1 MAINPIAKDLLK
13 YLSENEDRINS
24 IIEDITGFNENEMY
38 SFLILPG
45 SYPDIIGHDNNQ
57 GGKALIYAIDDDFKS
72 TGDQYAYLS
81 MLRLANCEVL
91 DKDSNSLFVLETFQ
105 AWAVNFGYATINVPK
120 IEEALSWFFY
130 AYLPNN
136 FPKKITMQ
144 TAKSIII
151 DRLNIWKSYIG
162 ENGITDEDLAAIE
175 TNEVINTTEKD
186 KELEDNNTQDE
197 NSKDYLTEF
206 RIFLNNVYGS
216 DPINELNDINGA
228 IDKYFLSTRGV
239 NYTANDI
246 SKGVTSRV
254 FGLGALGSIQLDIT
268 TSKSVYAKLEASGL
282 LQLASFAYEISEFAK
297 KRLQSVATVK
307 NSMNDYIVPEVDTP
321 WLTILSEVVYNLQK
335 DPIAFSI
342 INFYFPSLV
351 IFLFDALA
359 AVGDYSND
367 GQGGGMEDTL
377 NNEADAIDSL
387 EKAFGVT
394 KGGQAIFT
402 LAFKVQNTAQRIKQ
416 AIIDFPF
423 RENIPP
429 RKPDIFH
436 LRLGAANFYVPPVS
450 ISVNSN
456 FKTGSLTGGA
466 IRQKNTPKFNTGYKE
481 TTISMRLFFPNYEEI
496 WGLSIED
503 AASINLNNSFTIDF
517 KNGGD
522 DEQKIDKFLSS
533 LRGLVAAF
541 KYSPILPIKNSYL
554 NSAHGI
560 SAVGLSNMSISTV
573 PNYPFALV
581 IDLEMVH
588 FNHKPFLPMLKDFNQ
603 AIHWGKYRQY
613 MGKAAGEMHKYVN
626 ESFLLKTSDNKTVDT
641 VVNMQEQT
649 AAGIEALSENFNL
662 DVLPEDTQL
671 TYFNSFNNDV
681 MSTNIISQWRD
692 GSNITLFTPAE
703 TQTKIFLPDN
713 TSFRSDQEK
722 ILNDT
727 ATGLWDRLLTSFGIE
742 RSVNTPLIKDI
753 DKVKSMATEN
763 TFSNSTKSF
772 IRQAIDILTAGIS
785 TSDEREK
792 VYLYLATSF
801 VNANKIRL
809 DNEQV
814 NWFLNYASDE
824 ESRKTAG
831 YFSQYSSTNESYFLD
846 DVLVSDL
853 SLNEIKMRLYERS
866 KQSGTILEKL
876 IDEEFIR
883 QTKSAGIE
891 PDREKIKQQVTD
903 AFQVNMYERFFSDGF
918 VKDMMDAVRLRD
930 GDYHFNEWEVP
941 MNRID
946 LDPKNAIVNGVS
958 VSMGNNL
965 AKLQIQMQDEP
976 SYQYIGGKDS
986 YINVSMTVF
995 GEKELLK
1002 IKSVFDHVNALARLE
1017 HSTGVIGFL
1026 GIKNII
1032 TALSGIKYV
1041 LPLNYKVDTIPNYP
1055 HVYSVQLSL
1064 VDFDIF
1070 QQQREKISSKQQKEL
1085 IEHFGTKRNPFLR
1098 IKQLWGSFN
1107 AYPDLPLGIK
1117 DVNGDIVGNMDPDF
1131 YFRSFEMFDRDI
1143 INNTTIQ
1150 MDLTKGFTFDS
1161 ADEWAQGSVDSL
1173 ESRLQSVKNSTI
1185 NFIRRY
1191 SFTDAANP
1199 VAIESRR
1206 QKNEDLINELID
1218 YVNSTGISIH
1228 NFVYIFQQIIKE
1240 NDNDTINNN
1249 SKRALLTDYI
1259 FLASQSSEDK
1269 QFFEEINGSPYV
1281 IGNIGITSAQTEDI
1295 IKQVLATSH
1304 LAEEEFVSFNPDEVE
1319 FHKIIN
1325 LMPLTNPEKDQ
1336 PNEIPAIMYSALG
1349 THFGYIN
1356 KDTGRFYLT
1365 IEGSNVKV
1373 ESDGAKKLASNHTV
1387 DTQTPD
1393 TGCKNS
1399 LTGISGAQPLSSYQK
1414 AYDGSFNNHIE
1425 KMLNDVQYR
1434 DISGRMLRA
1443 FPTYMLWL
1451 IDEGG
1456 MFAGVKLFDNFYG
1469 LQSVIDFSVVSSED
1483 LLGDTLILRVSNMY
1497 SKLTTRPSTD
1507 IFNARN
1513 DDFNSDPLNSTDGI
1527 SAILDRTLNIAKNIV
1542 SGMRNDYVVD
1552 INNIRLKPGVRVH
1565 LRGGYGS
1572 NPNSL
1577 QTLFN
1582 GVITNVEEGEI
1593 VTVTAQ
1599 SDAIELGAIVN
1610 STNKK
1615 GDSGKIDG
1623 GVDTGMYL
1631 SEPRDLMVRLL
1642 SMGAS
1647 RVREAIARSTLGTV
1661 FSENRFGIRH
1671 FGTILYEPLNEVE
1684 KQRADGLRNV
1694 VTNAYANAGQG
1705 DIGGTANAATFKLS
1719 TNIFQRN
1726 PVNAFFGNGNIMT
1739 SMGQLM
1745 SNFCSEVD
1753 LELYKRNIYPG
1764 NGTGFAQFL
1773 GGDLDDGWLTA
1784 SSMVKDDGKVL
1795 AGQQYLENGTDRSW
1809 NRLIVEA
1816 QNGSVSSSNT
1826 IDSYVEDNK
1835 LVSAEGRA
1843 GAVKNVLMGGVTAG
1857 IAAIP
1862 GVNVIAGLAGGAALT
1877 GLLSGRGGNNVFRTM
1892 GIIAPNADDDLSGFD
1907 EVSFRAQTY
1916 MRTVWDLFQICA
1928 RLLPNYIV
1936 AVRPFEDRSTIFYG
1950 KPHWLYTSGV
1960 IPITTGFPSVKKA
1973 NELQLQGYP
1982 KYRSPNEDIQTIMNN
1997 VNKQSNSLADYE
2009 AFKRSEELSDV
2020 MAGLAQDQASS
2031 KGVYAPTQKLAGKLL
2046 NFDSNLA
2053 TTRTSKDKDGNEI
2066 IVSKLPVSIGKVKM
2080 GFHLPVSPEPTTYA
2094 TLTPSYDHRQLDN
2107 LPPRFKYPYYTI
2119 SETTVLDKKSY
2130 EVRDGGLFGKYLNDI
2145 AGDQRSTA
2153 SGIIDFFQGS
2163 INPFAPAARIV
2174 DHFDDGDSNE
2184 SQLSNL
2190 SKKQNLDKRI
2200 KEAQLNSFS
2209 QGGALLSANLIYFL
2223 QLEAEFLNETKI
2235 TLKPSSGILELDRPL
2250 GFTSF
2255 MDTIQSSG
2263 TGLLGLAQTTIA
2275 RMPLPSVSNPQK
2287 DQFST
2292 IGFAAVNSVTAQLPE
2307 NVDDFSFEYE
2317 LTDQISYDEW
2327 GCPTTAVEE
2336 QFYIAM
2342 RWPYLPSISETSL
2355 AKFKNIYFPDPDTSL
2370 SGTVSDYKKRKVLV
2384 FSPLTGRAVV
2394 CAPAYFMWGENN
2406 EDDVAAVVSPD
2417 AAWYLG
2423 TFVST
2428 IDDKIAIDGSQL
2440 ADSLPAWA
2448 NLSLYDG
2455 IGLDNSILKKIE
2467 KETALSSFPRDVDC
2481 FFGFVP
2487 DDTPLG
2493 VVSSE
2498 AAPAKRFYDSN
2509 DSRAYIIGF
2518 GNYAINDNGDSNK
2531 FIASKAIIEAPGG
2544 MSADS
2549 AERYL
2554 DKNISSIEEYVASNS
2569 MVSIPNYEY
2578 AGNVIKSGDDP
2589 GYFKAVID
2597 ANYDA
2602 LDRGKLYERLDA
2614 ELYTTGDEKTGSGR
2628 IGFGAVYSSLDSISV
2643 EARSFYDENFDPNV
2657 SVIAGNGRTLDQAS
2671 DIWDQF
2677 RFGYHT
2683 YDSVKAIFTKTYGM
2697 DADSIDPFPAEF
2709 SRILGGSNASP
2720 FSNFSDREVDVPGL
2734 STIGRADATGVD
2746 ELAILLGSDF
2756 FNGPSNP
2763 QLGGQGVATTNAET
2777 RIKAVEFIRAN
2788 YIDFQSKGIQGDAG
2802 IIQYFNSVISRSLDG
2817 IKSNFFE
2824 TGVIDNALSIE
2835 IENKN
2840 NPATAIKLSEVI
2852 KTPHQLFLLM
2862 VGLFRQK
2869 LWSSAYGRAWLVLK
2883 PDRKRGAITPGGGGE
2898 DGQWSF
2904 KPVDKVFEAFIN
2916 PYSQYAKEDSRFL
2929 KLLVS
2934 TKGEGNNSSTF
2945 IGGIDEDVSDFYNSN
2960 IGPILGAIG
2969 DGLSALLGMFKLS
2982 MMQMGYALSEV
2993 GNFSKQAHILNKV
3006 LNDSIYY
3013 SLGRPGS
3020 LLRAVDNPFT
3030 REYGEPVME
3039 IRQPFQRI
3047 HYLSSFSHIISNQIQ
3062 ENLNNVSTVITAVS
3076 DGKNPV
3082 TVALDKGAPS
3092 ERQTETTVETGLYYD
3107 NMIGSGFLGVLH
3119 PFMHPLE
3126 TFRGYAKTLQG
3137 TPDELSAR
3145 RVALSHLK
3153 ESIKDIYGGELTI
3166 IGNPDIRPH
3175 DLVYLSDVYNRM
3187 YGIFEVEQVVHHFT
3201 SEMGYVTTV
3210 TPNALVTV
3218 NDPSKWFLSS
3228 WIHSWL
3234 SMQNMRND
3242 TRFYMDNIMASNSG
3256 INAGGNISVDALA
3269 DALSTQ
3275 MIGGIQ
3281 YTHGSSA
3288 LMKDIMS
3295 NQTATSLPE
3304 KAADL
3309 IRSKGQGKASGAD
3322 TIFAVIG
3329 AGVAQSMPIVG
3340 QLAWKGWK
3348 WLRDNVLDQH
3358 GCYVQYLNKN
3368 GQPMDAGLSY
3378 NQGMVVGRYHT
3389 KALLPGILGART
3401 KVKTA
3406 EGNTFIRSD
3415 DLLKSLGWQETEI
3428 KDLVRYTDYENAL
3441 TQARALSL
3449 SGLGPE
3455 KTALQTSLFKVIAVV
3470 TNFVDGDT
3478 FDIQDVISGA
3488 EFRVRFDGMN
3498 TGETNTMRVGTIP
3511 SQPGGDVNYPYGD
3524 TTTLTAISTP
3534 GGRAKLYTQSKL
3546 SNKVFVL
3553 RFKISNSSDR
3563 GIIFEAQFEPGATEN
3578 TVENY
3583 TKDSFDGVEGKRA
3596 LGTVWYYQPESVINQ
3611 AKDFV
3616 RECFASNRGKTI
3628 KDVKSIDNPIMVKFF
3643 NSIYEESPLFIKK
3656 KNILDKITS
3665 LDIQYTPPLDLSVTT
3680 VEDYGIVEED
3690 FIRLYNDLVCFKV
3703 LEATYEKVNDWPTIF
3718 WDEYY
3723 EDGYPVTL
3731 NWELVVNNLA
3741 TVFGKILQTESQ
3753 SVISA
3758 EESALM
3764 PRQVPF
3770 NPGT

>member
-13 YLSENEDRINS
+13 YLSEDENRINS
-24 IIEDITGFNENEMY
+24 TIEDIRGFNERQMHA
-38 SFLILPG
+38 FLTLPG
-45 SYPDIIGHDNNQ
+45 AYPEIIGYDSNQ
-57 GGKALIYAIDDDFKS
+57 GGRALIFASDNDFKN
-72 TGDQYAYLS
+72 TGDEYAYLS
-81 MLRLANCEVL
+81 ILRLANCEIL
-91 DKDSNSLFVLETFQ
+91 DKDSNSLFVTETFQ
-105 AWAVNFGYATINVPK
+105 TWAVNFGFATLDNPSADQ
-120 IEEALSWFFY
+120 ALNWFFNY
-130 AYLPNN
+130 YLISYSA
-136 FPKKITMQ
+136 KKITME

-162 ENGITDEDLAAIE
+162 EDGITDEDLVALE
-175 TNEVINTTEKD
+175 LKEKINTTEKD
-186 KELEDNNTQDE
+186 KELEDNKTEDE
-197 NSKDYLTEF
+197 VTKDYLTDF
-206 RIFLNNVYGS
+206 RIFLHNVYGS
-216 DPINELNDINGA
+216 DPINETNDVDGVIK
-228 IDKYFLSTRGV
+228 KYFSTNRGSEFEADEK
-239 NYTANDI
+239 TI
-246 SKGVTSRV
+246 STTSRI
-254 FGLGALGSIQLDIT
+254 FGLGASGPIELDSG
-268 TSKSVYAKLEASGL
+268 TSKSIYARLESSGI
-282 LQLASFAYEISEFAK
+282 LQLASFAYEISNFAK
-297 KRLQSVATVK
+297 KRLQSVATAK
-307 NSMNDYIVPEVDTP
+307 RSMDEYTSPEIDTP

-335 DPIAFSI
+335 DPISFSI

-351 IFLFDALA
+351 TFVFDALA
-359 AVGDYSND
+359 AVGDYSNN
-367 GQGGGMEDTL
+367 GKGGGAEDTL
-377 NNEADAIDSL
+377 NNEADAMDSL

-394 KGGQAIFT
+394 KGGEAIFT
-402 LAFKVQNTAQRIKQ
+402 LAFKVDSTAKRIKQ
-416 AIIDFPF
+416 ALVDFPF

-436 LRLGAANFYVPPVS
+436 LRLGAANFYVPPIS

-466 IRQKNTPKFNTGYKE
+466 IRQKNTPKFNAGYKE

-496 WGLSIED
+496 WGLSISD
-503 AASINLNNSFTIDF
+503 AATLNLDESFKIDF

-522 DEQKIDKFLSS
+522 DEEKIDKFLSS

-541 KYSPILPIKNSYL
+541 KYSPILPIKNDYL
-554 NSAHGI
+554 NSVHGI
-560 SAVGLSNMSISTV
+560 TAVGLSNMSIATA

-613 MGKAAGEMHKYVN
+613 MGKAAGEMHRYVN
-626 ESFLLKTSDNKTVDT
+626 ESFLIKTSDNKTVDT
-641 VVNMQEQT
+641 VVDQGALT
-649 AAGIEALSENFNL
+649 AAGLEAQSEVFDIN
-662 DVLPEDTQL
+662 VLPEDVKL
-671 TYFNSFNNDV
+671 TYLNSFENDV
-681 MSTNIISQWRD
+681 LSTNIISQWRD

-703 TQTKIFLPDN
+703 VQTKIFLPDN
-713 TSFRSDQEK
+713 TSFRSEQEK

-727 ATGLWDRLLTSFGIE
+727 ASGLWDKLLNSFGIE
-742 RSVNTPLIKDI
+742 RSVNSPLIKDL
-753 DKVKSMATEN
+753 DGVRSMSLESTPKSMRN
-763 TFSNSTKSF
+763 FLK
-772 IRQAIDILTAGIS
+772 QAIDVLTAGIS
-785 TSDEREK
+785 TTDTKKK
-792 VYLYLATSF
+792 VYLYLAKSF
-801 VNANKIRL
+801 VAENATRL
-809 DNEQV
+809 DEEQKK
-814 NWFLNYASDE
+814 WLTDYLGPE
-824 ESRKTAG
+824 ERVLVAG
-831 YFSQYSSTNESYFLD
+831 YFYQYDSTEESYYLD
-846 DVLVSDL
+846 GVLKSDI
-853 SLNEIKMRLYERS
+853 SLNEIKYRFDQRADN
-866 KQSGTILEKL
+866 SGEILDIL
-876 IDEEFIR
+876 IDEEIAR
-883 QTKSAGIE
+883 QTKSTGIE
-891 PDREKIKQQVTD
+891 PDREKVKQQVTE
-903 AFQVNMYERFFSDGF
+903 AFQVNMYERFFTDGF
-918 VKDMMDAVRLRD
+918 VKNMMEATRLKD

-941 MNRID
+941 MNRVD

-1002 IKSVFDHVNALARLE
+1002 IRSVFDHVNGLARLE

-1070 QQQREKISSKQQKEL
+1070 QQQREKISSKQQQDL

-1098 IKQLWGSFN
+1098 MKQLWGSFN
-1107 AYPDLPLGIK
+1107 AYPDLPLGVK
-1117 DVNGDIVGNMDPDF
+1117 DKNGDIVGNLDPDF

-1143 INNTTIQ
+1143 INNNTTQ
-1150 MDLTKGFTFDS
+1150 VDLTKAFTFDS
-1161 ADEWAQGSVDSL
+1161 TDKWASNTDGPGGADAIERKI
-1173 ESRLQSVKNSTI
+1173 ESVKNRI
-1185 NFIRRY
+1185 KDFMRRY
-1191 SFTDAANP
+1191 SFTDAANAA
-1199 VAIESRR
+1199 AIESRR
-1206 QKNEDLINELID
+1206 QTNQDLINEIID
-1218 YVNSTGISIH
+1218 YVNESGISIH
-1228 NFVYIFQQIIKE
+1228 NFIALFQESILGA
-1240 NDNDTINNN
+1240 NNETA
-1249 SKRALLTDYI
+1249 KDYALLTDYI
-1259 FLASQSSEDK
+1259 FLASQSSESS
-1269 QFFEEINGSPYV
+1269 QLFEEFNGAPFV
-1281 IGNIGITSAQTEDI
+1281 IGNVGITSSQTEDI
-1295 IKQVLATSH
+1295 IAQVLSGSH
-1304 LAEEEFVSFNPDEVE
+1304 LAEEEFISFDPDEVE

-1325 LMPLTNPEKDQ
+1325 LIPLTNPEEQ
-1336 PNEIPAIMYSALG
+1336 SASEIPAIMYSALG

-1356 KDTGRFYLT
+1356 KDNGRFYLT
-1365 IEGSNVKV
+1365 SEGINVKI
-1373 ESDGAKKLASNHTV
+1373 EDGAKKLESNYV
-1387 DTQTPD
+1387 KDMQTPD
-1393 TGCKNS
+1393 TGCTNS
-1399 LTGISGAQPLSSYQK
+1399 LTGISGAQPLSAYQK
-1414 AYDGSFNNHIE
+1414 AYDGSFNNHME

-1434 DISGRMLRA
+1434 DISGRMIRA

-1507 IFNARN
+1507 IFNAGN
-1513 DDFNSDPLNSTDGI
+1513 DDFNNDPLTPVDGI
-1527 SAILDRTLNIAKNIV
+1527 SAILDRTLNIAKNII

-1552 INNIRLKPGVRVH
+1552 INNIRLKPGVRLH

-1593 VTVTAQ
+1593 VTITAQ
-1599 SDAIELGAIVN
+1599 SDAIELGAVVN

-1647 RVREAIARSTLGTV
+1647 RVREAIARATLGTV

-1671 FGTILYEPLNEVE
+1671 FGTILYEPINEVE
-1684 KQRADGLRNV
+1684 RQRADGLRNV

-1705 DIGGTANAATFKLS
+1705 DIGGAANAATFKLS
-1719 TNIFQRN
+1719 TNVFQRN
-1726 PVNAFFGNGNIMT
+1726 PVNAFFGDGKIMT

-1745 SNFCSEVD
+1745 SNFSSEVD

-1784 SSMVKDDGKVL
+1784 ASLVEGDGKTL
-1795 AGQQYLENGTDRSW
+1795 AGQAYLENGTDRSW
-1809 NRLIVEA
+1809 NRVIVEA
-1816 QNGSVSSSNT
+1816 QNGSVSASAT
-1826 IDSYVEDNK
+1826 IDSYVESNE

-1843 GAVKNVLMGGVTAG
+1843 GVVKNVLLGGLTAG

-1862 GVNVIAGLAGGAALT
+1862 GVNVIAGIAGGGALM
-1877 GLLSGRGGNNVFRTM
+1877 GLLRGRGGTNVFRTM

-1916 MRTVWDLFQICA
+1916 MRTVWDLFQMCA

-1960 IPITTGFPSVKKA
+1960 VPVTTGFPSVRKA
-1973 NELQLQGYP
+1973 NELNLPGYP
-1982 KYRSPNEDIQTIMNN
+1982 KDRSPDDDIQTIMNN

-2020 MAGLAQDQASS
+2020 MAGLAIDQASS
-2031 KGVYAPTQKLAGKLL
+2031 TGEYAPTKSLSKKLL
-2046 NFDSNLA
+2046 NFNSNLA
-2053 TTRTSKDKDGNEI
+2053 KIRTTKDADGNEI
-2066 IVSKLPVSIGKVKM
+2066 IISKLPISSGKVKM
-2080 GFHLPVSPEPTTYA
+2080 GFHLPVSTNPTTYA
-2094 TLTPSYDHRQLDN
+2094 PLTPSYDHRQLDN
-2107 LPPRFKYPYYTI
+2107 LPVRFKYPFYTI

-2130 EVRDGGLFGKYLNDI
+2130 EIRDGGLLSGFTEWLGAKNEIATNDLDYLELNQKDVM
-2145 AGDQRSTA
+2145 DRY
-2153 SGIIDFFQGS
+2153 
-2163 INPFAPAARIV
+2163 
-2174 DHFDDGDSNE
+2174 NE
-2184 SQLSNL
+2184 A
-2190 SKKQNLDKRI
+2190 I
-2200 KEAQLNSFS
+2200 KSSEYTE
-2209 QGGALLSANLIYFL
+2209 GGATLAVNLIYFL
-2223 QLEAEFLNETKI
+2223 QLESRFLQETKI
-2235 TLKPSSGILELDRPL
+2235 TIRPSSGILELDRPL
-2250 GFTSF
+2250 GFTSL
-2255 MDTIQSSG
+2255 MDSIDSSG
-2263 TGLLGLAQTTIA
+2263 VEFLNLDQTTVA
-2275 RMPLPSVSNPQK
+2275 RMPLPSVSSLQK
-2287 DQFST
+2287 ENYPLVGFEMINST
-2292 IGFAAVNSVTAQLPE
+2292 TAQTGE
-2307 NVDDFSFEYE
+2307 NSDDFSFEYE
-2317 LTDQISYDEW
+2317 LNQQITYEEW
-2327 GCPTTAVEE
+2327 GCPATTAEE

-2342 RWPYLPSISETSL
+2342 KWPYLPTTSDGPIPDASL
-2355 AKFKNIYFPDPDTSL
+2355 SKFKDIYFPNEDL
-2370 SGTVSDYKKRKVLV
+2370 YGTASDYKKRRVLV

-2394 CAPAYFMWGENN
+2394 CAPAYFMWGEDND
-2406 EDDVAAVVSPD
+2406 EEVAAVVSPD

-2423 TFVST
+2423 TFVSSFFNQGAGL
-2428 IDDKIAIDGSQL
+2428 ISEL
-2440 ADSLPAWA
+2440 SESLPAWA
-2448 NLSLYDG
+2448 NLQSYDENTLDMS
-2455 IGLDNSILKKIE
+2455 IANSTYGLLERTSG
-2467 KETALSSFPRDVDC
+2467 LSTFPRDVDC
-2481 FFGFVP
+2481 LFAFVP
-2487 DDTPLG
+2487 DSTPLG
-2493 VVSSE
+2493 VVSE
-2498 AAPAKRFYDSN
+2498 AAAPAKRFYDTTDTN
-2509 DSRAYIIGF
+2509 AYIIGF
-2518 GNYAINDNGDSNK
+2518 GNFAIDDNGDSSK
-2531 FIASKAIIEAPGG
+2531 FIASKKIVGPGDFG
-2544 MSADS
+2544 QPSVGDYFKLDGDKDS
-2549 AERYL
+2549 SL
-2554 DKNISSIEEYVASNS
+2554 EEYSAQNAK
-2569 MVSIPNYEY
+2569 ITAINYEY
-2578 AGNVIKSGDDP
+2578 GGNILQSGDDP
-2589 GYFKAVID
+2589 SYFQAILDKD
-2597 ANYDA
+2597 YDA
-2602 LDRGKLYERLDA
+2602 LDKGKLYERLDK
-2614 ELYTTGDEKTGSGR
+2614 ESYDTGDRDTGGQR
-2628 IGFGAVYSSLDSISV
+2628 VGFAAVYSPMDSTSV

-2657 SVIAGNGRTLDQAS
+2657 SVIAGNGRTLNQAS

-2683 YDSVKAIFTKTYGM
+2683 YESVKAIFTKTYGM
-2697 DADSIDPFPAEF
+2697 DADSTDPFPEEF
-2709 SRILGGSNASP
+2709 SKILGANNTTS
-2720 FSNFSDREVDVPGL
+2720 FQNFSESNIKIPGL
-2734 STIGRADATGVD
+2734 SATDGTGVD

-2756 FNGPSNP
+2756 FNSETEYGSNYGSAKSTP
-2763 QLGGQGVATTNAET
+2763 QDKIE
-2777 RIKAVEFIRAN
+2777 AVEFIRKN
-2788 YIDFQSKGIQGDAG
+2788 YIDYQSKGVQGDAG

-2817 IKSNFFE
+2817 IRSNFFE
-2824 TGVIDNALSIE
+2824 TQVINNALSIS
-2835 IENKN
+2835 IENKD
-2840 NPATAIKLSEVI
+2840 NPETAINLSEAV
-2852 KTPHQLFLLM
+2852 KTPKQLFLLM

-2869 LWSSAYGRAWLVLK
+2869 LWNSGYGRAWLVLK
-2883 PDRKRGAITPGGGGE
+2883 PDRKRGVITAGGGGK

-2904 KPVDKVFEAFIN
+2904 KPIDKVFEAFIN
-2916 PYSQYAKEDSRFL
+2916 PYSQYAKDNSKFL

-2934 TKGEGNNSSTF
+2934 TKGEGSNSSTF
-2945 IGGIDEDVSDFYNSN
+2945 IGGIDEDVSDFYNAN

-2969 DGLSALLGMFKLS
+2969 DGLSSLLGMFKLS

-3013 SLGRPGS
+3013 SLGRPGT

-3030 REYGEPVME
+3030 REYGEPVVE
-3039 IRQPFQRI
+3039 VRQPFQRI

-3107 NMIGSGFLGVLH
+3107 NMVGSGFLGVLH

-3126 TFRGYAKTLQG
+3126 SFRGYAKTLQG

-3153 ESIKDIYGGELTI
+3153 ESIKDIYGGELTLV
-3166 IGNPDIRPH
+3166 GNPDIRPH
-3175 DLVYLSDVYNRM
+3175 DLVYLSDVYSRM

-3201 SEMGYVTTV
+3201 SEMGYITSI

-3218 NDPSKWFLSS
+3218 NDPSRWFMSTWL
-3228 WIHSWL
+3228 HSWL
-3234 SMQNMRND
+3234 SMQNLRND

-3256 INAGGNISVDALA
+3256 INMGGNISVDALA
-3269 DALSTQ
+3269 DSLSTQ

-3288 LMKDIMS
+3288 LMKDIMA
-3295 NQTATSLPE
+3295 NQTALSLPE
-3304 KAADL
+3304 KAGDEIA
-3309 IRSKGQGKASGAD
+3309 KAGQGKVPGAD
-3322 TIFAVIG
+3322 TVIAVVG
-3329 AGVAQSMPIVG
+3329 ASLARAIPVVG
-3340 QLAWKGWK
+3340 QLAWKGWT

-3389 KALLPGILGART
+3389 KALLPGILGTKT
-3401 KVKTA
+3401 KVKTP
-3406 EGNTFIRSD
+3406 EGNAFIRSD

-3441 TQARALSL
+3441 THARVLSL

-3455 KTALQTSLFKVIAVV
+3455 KTALQTSLFKVIAIV
-3470 TNFVDGDT
+3470 TNFKDGDT
-3478 FDIQDVISGA
+3478 FEVQDILRPDSA
-3488 EFRVRFDGMN
+3488 PFTVRFDGMD
-3498 TGETNTMRVGTIP
+3498 TGETNTTRVGTLP
-3511 SQPGGDVNYPYGD
+3511 SQPGGDVNYPFD
-3524 TTTLTAISTP
+3524 NTTTLTSTSTP
-3534 GGRAKLYTQSKL
+3534 GGRAKIYTQSKL

-3553 RFKISNSSDR
+3553 RIKVSNSSSNDV
-3563 GIIFEAQFEPGATEN
+3563 IFEAQFEPGATEN
-3578 TVENY
+3578 TLANY
-3583 TKDSFDGVEGKRA
+3583 TKDSFMGDEGTRA
-3596 LGTVWYYQPESVINQ
+3596 MATVWYYQPESVINQ

-3616 RECFASNRGKTI
+3616 RSCFATNRGKVI
-3628 KDVKSIDNPIMVKFF
+3628 EVGDLSNPVTQKFF
-3643 NSIYEESPLFIKK
+3643 TSIYEESPLNVKRLEII
-3656 KNILDKITS
+3656 NKINT
-3665 LDIQYTPPLDLSVTT
+3665 LDIQYTPPLDLSVQS
-3680 VEDYGIVEED
+3680 VADYGLTEED
-3690 FIRLYNDLVCFKV
+3690 FTRFYNNLVCFKV

-3741 TVFGKILQTESQ
+3741 KVYTKQLQIESQ

-3758 EESALM
+3758 EESALI
-3764 PRQVPF
+3764 PRQVTL

>member
-1 MAINPIAKDLLK
+1 MAINPIAKIVLQ
-13 YLSENEDRINS
+13 YLSENENRINS
-24 IIEDITGFNENEMY
+24 TIEDIRGFNERQMHA
-38 SFLILPG
+38 FLTLPG
-45 SYPDIIGHDNNQ
+45 AYPEIIGYDSNQ
-57 GGKALIYAIDDDFKS
+57 GGRALIFASDNDFKN
-72 TGDQYAYLS
+72 TGDKYAYLS
-81 MLRLANCEVL
+81 TLRLANCEIL
-91 DKDSNSLFVLETFQ
+91 DKDSNSLFVTETFQ
-105 AWAVNFGYATINVPK
+105 TWAVNFGFATLDNPSAD
-120 IEEALSWFFY
+120 EALNWFFNY
-130 AYLPNN
+130 YLVSYSA
-136 FPKKITMQ
+136 KKITME

-162 ENGITDEDLAAIE
+162 EDGITDEDLVALE
-175 TNEVINTTEKD
+175 LEEKINTTEKD
-186 KELEDNNTQDE
+186 RELEDNKPEDE
-197 NSKDYLTEF
+197 VTKDYLTDF
-206 RIFLNNVYGS
+206 RIFLHNVYGS
-216 DPINELNDINGA
+216 DPVNETNDVNGV
-228 IDKYFLSTRGV
+228 IKKYFSTNRGSGFEADE
-239 NYTANDI
+239 NTINTTGRI
-246 SKGVTSRV
+246 
-254 FGLGALGSIQLDIT
+254 FGLGASGPIELET
-268 TSKSVYAKLEASGL
+268 ATSKSIYARLESSGI
-282 LQLASFAYEISEFAK
+282 LQLASFAYEISNFAK
-297 KRLQSVATVK
+297 KRLQSVATAK
-307 NSMNDYIVPEVDTP
+307 RSMDEYTSPEIDTP

-335 DPIAFSI
+335 DPISFSI

-351 IFLFDALA
+351 TFVFDALA
-359 AVGDYSND
+359 AVGDYSNN
-367 GQGGGMEDTL
+367 GKGGGAEDTL
-377 NNEADAIDSL
+377 NNEADAMDSL

-394 KGGQAIFT
+394 KGGEAIFT
-402 LAFKVQNTAQRIKQ
+402 LAFRVENTAQRIKQ
-416 AIIDFPF
+416 ALVDFPF

-466 IRQKNTPKFNTGYKE
+466 IRQKNTPKFNAGYKE

-496 WGLSIED
+496 WGLSISD
-503 AASINLNNSFTIDF
+503 AATLNLDESFNINF

-522 DEQKIDKFLSS
+522 DEAKIDKFLSS

-541 KYSPILPIKNSYL
+541 KYSPILPIKNDYL
-554 NSAHGI
+554 NSVHGI
-560 SAVGLSNMSISTV
+560 TAVGLSNMSIATA

-613 MGKAAGEMHKYVN
+613 MGKAAGEMHRYVN
-626 ESFLLKTSDNKTVDT
+626 ESFLIKTSDNKVVDT
-641 VVNMQEQT
+641 ALDQGALT
-649 AAGIEALSENFNL
+649 AAGLEAQSESFDIN
-662 DVLPEDTQL
+662 VLPEDVQL
-671 TYFNSFNNDV
+671 TYLNSFRDDV
-681 MSTNIISQWRD
+681 LSTNIISQWRD

-722 ILNDT
+722 ILNNT
-727 ATGLWDRLLTSFGIE
+727 ASGLWDRLLNSFGIE
-742 RSVNTPLIKDI
+742 RSVNSPLIKDI
-753 DKVKSMATEN
+753 DGIKSMSLEAN
-763 TFSNSTKSF
+763 FPKGMRNFMK
-772 IRQAIDILTAGIS
+772 QAVDSLTAGIS
-785 TSDEREK
+785 TTDTKKK
-792 VYLYLATSF
+792 VYLYLAKSF
-801 VNANKIRL
+801 VIANATRL
-809 DNEQV
+809 DQEQQK
-814 NWFLNYASDE
+814 WLLDYLGPE
-824 ESRKTAG
+824 ERVLVAG
-831 YFSQYSSTNESYFLD
+831 YFSQYNSTEESYFIYGVLTSDKSLD
-846 DVLVSDL
+846 QIKYLFDLKAGESGSVLD
-853 SLNEIKMRLYERS
+853 I
-866 KQSGTILEKL
+866 L
-876 IDEEFIR
+876 IDEEIAR
-883 QTKSAGIE
+883 QTKSAGVE
-891 PDREKIKQQVTD
+891 PDREKVTQQVTEL
-903 AFQVNMYERFFSDGF
+903 FQVNMYERFFTDGF
-918 VKDMMDAVRLRD
+918 VKNMMEATRLRD

-941 MNRID
+941 MNRVD
-946 LDPKNAIVNGVS
+946 LDPKSAIVNGVS

-1002 IKSVFDHVNALARLE
+1002 IRSVFDHVNGLARLE

-1055 HVYSVQLSL
+1055 HVYAVQLSL

-1070 QQQREKISSKQQKEL
+1070 QQQREKISSKQQKDL

-1098 IKQLWGSFN
+1098 MKQLWGSFN
-1107 AYPDLPLGIK
+1107 AYPDLPLGVK
-1117 DVNGDIVGNMDPDF
+1117 DKNGDIVGNLDPDF

-1143 INNTTIQ
+1143 INNNTTQ
-1150 MDLTKGFTFDS
+1150 VDLAKAFTFDDS
-1161 ADEWAQGSVDSL
+1161 DRSFYGSNTEIEL
-1173 ESRLQSVKNSTI
+1173 KKASVKHRI
-1185 NFIRRY
+1185 KDFMRRY
-1191 SFTDAANP
+1191 SFTDAANV
-1199 VAIESRR
+1199 VAIQSRR
-1206 QKNEDLINELID
+1206 QTNQDLINEMID
-1218 YVNSTGISIH
+1218 FVDESGVSIH
-1228 NFVYIFQQIIKE
+1228 NFIALFQQATSE
-1240 NDNDTINNN
+1240 PDNDTINNN
-1249 SKRALLTDYI
+1249 SKLALLTDYI
-1259 FLASQSSEDK
+1259 FLASQSSESS
-1269 QFFEEINGSPYV
+1269 QIFEEFNGAPFV
-1281 IGNIGITSAQTEDI
+1281 IGNVGITGSQTENI
-1295 IKQVLATSH
+1295 IAQVLATSH
-1304 LAEEEFVSFNPDEVE
+1304 LEEEEFVSFDPDEVE

-1325 LMPLTNPEKDQ
+1325 LIPLTNPEEQ
-1336 PNEIPAIMYSALG
+1336 NANEIPAIMYSALG

-1365 IEGSNVKV
+1365 IDGTNVTI
-1373 ESDGAKKLASNHTV
+1373 ESDGTKKFESNYTK
-1387 DTQTPD
+1387 DMQTPD
-1393 TGCKNS
+1393 TGCTKS
-1399 LTGISGAQPLSSYQK
+1399 LTGISGAQPLSAYQK
-1414 AYDGSFNNHIE
+1414 AYDGSFNNHME

-1434 DISGRMLRA
+1434 DVSGRMIRA

-1507 IFNARN
+1507 IFNAGN
-1513 DDFNSDPLNSTDGI
+1513 DDFNKDPLSPVDGI
-1527 SAILDRTLNIAKNIV
+1527 SAILDRTLNIAKNII

-1552 INNIRLKPGVRVH
+1552 INNIRLKPGVRLH

-1593 VTVTAQ
+1593 VTITAQ
-1599 SDAIELGAIVN
+1599 SDAIELGAVVN

-1647 RVREAIARSTLGTV
+1647 RVREAIARATLGTV

-1671 FGTILYEPLNEVE
+1671 FGTILYEPINEVE
-1684 KQRADGLRNV
+1684 RQRADGLRNV

-1705 DIGGTANAATFKLS
+1705 DIGGAANAATFKLS
-1719 TNIFQRN
+1719 TNVFQRN
-1726 PVNAFFGNGNIMT
+1726 PVNAFFGDGKIMT

-1745 SNFCSEVD
+1745 SNFSSEVD

-1784 SSMVKDDGKVL
+1784 ASLVEGDGKTL
-1795 AGQQYLENGTDRSW
+1795 AGQTYLENGTDRSW
-1809 NRLIVEA
+1809 NRVIVEA
-1816 QNGSVSSSNT
+1816 QNGSVSASAT
-1826 IDSYVEDNK
+1826 IDSYVEGNE

-1843 GAVKNVLMGGVTAG
+1843 GVVKNVLLGGLTAG

-1862 GVNVIAGLAGGAALT
+1862 GVNVIAGIAGGGALM
-1877 GLLSGRGGNNVFRTM
+1877 GLLRGRGGTNVFRTM

-1916 MRTVWDLFQICA
+1916 MRTVWDLFQMCA

-1960 IPITTGFPSVKKA
+1960 VPVTTGFPSVRKA
-1973 NELQLQGYP
+1973 NELNLPGYP
-1982 KYRSPNEDIQTIMNN
+1982 KDRSPNDDIQTIMNN

-2020 MAGLAQDQASS
+2020 MAGLAKDQASS
-2031 KGVYAPTQKLAGKLL
+2031 TGEYAPTKSLTGKLL
-2046 NFDSNLA
+2046 NFNSNLA
-2053 TTRTSKDKDGNEI
+2053 KTRTSKDEDGNEI
-2066 IVSKLPVSIGKVKM
+2066 IISKLPISSGKVKM
-2080 GFHLPVSPEPTTYA
+2080 GFHLPVSTNATTYA
-2094 TLTPSYDHRQLDN
+2094 PLTPSYDHRQLDN
-2107 LPPRFKYPYYTI
+2107 LPVRFKYPYYTI
-2119 SETTVLDKKSY
+2119 SETTVLDSKSY
-2130 EVRDGGLFGKYLNDI
+2130 EVRDGGLFSGFAEFLSARNEVESNDLEDLEQ
-2145 AGDQRSTA
+2145 DQKEIMDRY
-2153 SGIIDFFQGS
+2153 
-2163 INPFAPAARIV
+2163 
-2174 DHFDDGDSNE
+2174 NE
-2184 SQLSNL
+2184 A
-2190 SKKQNLDKRI
+2190 I
-2200 KEAQLNSFS
+2200 KSSEYTE
-2209 QGGALLSANLIYFL
+2209 GGATLAVNLIYFL
-2223 QLEAEFLNETKI
+2223 QLESRFLQETKI
-2235 TLKPSSGILELDRPL
+2235 TVRPSSGILELDRPL
-2250 GFTSF
+2250 GFTSL
-2255 MDTIQSSG
+2255 MDSISSSG
-2263 TGLLGLAQTTIA
+2263 VEFLNLDQTTVA
-2275 RMPLPSVSNPQK
+2275 RMPLPSVSSLQK
-2287 DQFST
+2287 ENYPLV
-2292 IGFAAVNSVTAQLPE
+2292 GFAMINSTTAQTEE
-2307 NVDDFSFEYE
+2307 NSDDFSFEYE
-2317 LTDQISYDEW
+2317 LNQQITYEEW
-2327 GCPTTAVEE
+2327 GCPATAAEE

-2342 RWPYLPSISETSL
+2342 KWPYLPTTSDGPIPDASL
-2355 AKFKNIYFPDPDTSL
+2355 SKFKDTYFPNGDL
-2370 SGTVSDYKKRKVLV
+2370 YGTASDYKKRRVLV

-2394 CAPAYFMWGENN
+2394 CAPAYFMWGEDN
-2406 EDDVAAVVSPD
+2406 DDEVAAVVSPD

-2423 TFVST
+2423 TFVSPW
-2428 IDDKIAIDGSQL
+2428 GEG
-2440 ADSLPAWA
+2440 ADLISGLSESLPAWA
-2448 NLSLYDG
+2448 NLQSYDENTLAMS
-2455 IGLDNSILKKIE
+2455 ITTSTYAQLEKASGLS
-2467 KETALSSFPRDVDC
+2467 TFPRDVDC
-2481 FFGFVP
+2481 LFAFVP
-2487 DDTPLG
+2487 DGTPLG
-2493 VVSSE
+2493 VVAAE
-2498 AAPAKRFYDSN
+2498 AAPAKRFYDTN
-2509 DSRAYIIGF
+2509 DTTAYIIGF
-2518 GNYAINDNGDSNK
+2518 GEYAINDNGDSNK
-2531 FIASKAIIEAPGG
+2531 FFASK
-2544 MSADS
+2544 SALIPEDLGDSKGTSAAAGRRNNSLEEYS
-2549 AERYL
+2549 AENA
-2554 DKNISSIEEYVASNS
+2554 KITAI
-2569 MVSIPNYEY
+2569 NYEY
-2578 AGNVIKSGDDP
+2578 GGNILKTADDP
-2589 GYFKAVID
+2589 GYFQAILDKD
-2597 ANYDA
+2597 YDA
-2602 LDRGKLYERLDA
+2602 LDKGKLYERLDA
-2614 ELYTTGDEKTGSGR
+2614 ELYTTGDEDSGSGR
-2628 IGFGAVYSSLDSISV
+2628 VGFAAVYSPMDSTSV

-2657 SVIAGNGRTLDQAS
+2657 SVIAGNGRTLNQAS

-2677 RFGYHT
+2677 RFGYHA

-2697 DADSIDPFPAEF
+2697 DADSTDPFPPEF
-2709 SRILGGSNASP
+2709 SRILGGNNVTS
-2720 FSNFSDREVDVPGL
+2720 FQNFSQSNVSIPGL
-2734 STIGRADATGVD
+2734 SATDGTGVD

-2756 FNGPSNP
+2756 FNSETEYGSNYGSAKSTP
-2763 QLGGQGVATTNAET
+2763 QDKIE
-2777 RIKAVEFIRAN
+2777 AVEFIRKN
-2788 YIDFQSKGIQGDAG
+2788 YIDYQSKGVQGDAG

-2817 IKSNFFE
+2817 IRLNFFE
-2824 TGVIDNALSIE
+2824 TQVINNALSIS
-2835 IENKN
+2835 IENKD
-2840 NPATAIKLSEVI
+2840 NPETAINLSEAVR
-2852 KTPHQLFLLM
+2852 TPKQLFLLM

-2869 LWSSAYGRAWLVLK
+2869 LWSSGYGRAWLVLK
-2883 PDRKRGAITPGGGGE
+2883 PDRKRGLITAGGGGA

-2904 KPVDKVFEAFIN
+2904 KPIDKVFEAFIN
-2916 PYSQYAKEDSRFL
+2916 PYSTYAKDNSKFL

-2934 TKGEGNNSSTF
+2934 TKGEGSNASTF
-2945 IGGIDEDVSDFYNSN
+2945 IGGIDEDVSDFYNKN

-2969 DGLSALLGMFKLS
+2969 DGLSSLLGMFKLS

-3013 SLGRPGS
+3013 SLGRPGT

-3030 REYGEPVME
+3030 REYGEPVIE
-3039 IRQPFQRI
+3039 VRQPFQRI

-3107 NMIGSGFLGVLH
+3107 NMVGSGFLGVLH

-3126 TFRGYAKTLQG
+3126 TVRGYAKTLQG

-3145 RVALSHLK
+3145 RIALSHLK
-3153 ESIKDIYGGELTI
+3153 ESIKDIYGGELTLV
-3166 IGNPDIRPH
+3166 GNPDIRPH
-3175 DLVYLSDVYNRM
+3175 DLVYLSDVYSRM

-3201 SEMGYVTTV
+3201 SEMGYITSI

-3218 NDPSKWFLSS
+3218 NDPSRWFMSTWL
-3228 WIHSWL
+3228 HSWL
-3234 SMQNMRND
+3234 SMQNLRND

-3256 INAGGNISVDALA
+3256 INMGGNISVDALA
-3269 DALSTQ
+3269 DSLSTQ

-3288 LMKDIMS
+3288 LMKDIMA
-3295 NQTATSLPE
+3295 NQTALSLPD
-3304 KAADL
+3304 KAQDEIA
-3309 IRSKGQGKASGAD
+3309 RAGQGKVPGAD
-3322 TIFAVIG
+3322 TVIAVVG
-3329 AGVAQSMPIVG
+3329 ASLARAIPIVG
-3340 QLAWKGWK
+3340 QLAWKGWT

-3389 KALLPGILGART
+3389 KALLPGILGTRT
-3401 KVKTA
+3401 KVNTP
-3406 EGNTFIRSD
+3406 EGSAFIRSD

-3441 TQARALSL
+3441 THARVLSL

-3470 TNFVDGDT
+3470 TKFKDGDT
-3478 FDIQDVISGA
+3478 FDVEDVISGA
-3488 EFRVRFDGMN
+3488 TFTVRFDGMN
-3498 TGETNTMRVGTIP
+3498 TGETNTMRVGEIP
-3511 SQPGGDVNYPYGD
+3511 SQPGGDVNDPFAD
-3524 TTTLTAISTP
+3524 TTTLTSTSTP
-3534 GGRAKLYTQSKL
+3534 GGRAKIYTQSKIA
-3546 SNKVFVL
+3546 NKVFVL
-3553 RFKISNSSDR
+3553 RMKVSNSSSNNV
-3563 GIIFEAQFEPGATEN
+3563 IFEAQFEPGAAEN
-3578 TVENY
+3578 RLENY
-3583 TKDSFDGVEGKRA
+3583 TKDSFDGAEGKRA

-3611 AKDFV
+3611 AKNFV
-3616 RECFASNRGKTI
+3616 RGCFTANQGKTI
-3628 KDVKSIDNPIMVKFF
+3628 VPTMSDTGTDDDVTKKFLA
-3643 NSIYEESPLFIKK
+3643 SIYEESPLYIKRSK
-3656 KNILDKITS
+3656 IMDKIAT
-3665 LDIQYTPPLDLSVTT
+3665 LDIEYAPPFDLSAQSMA
-3680 VEDYGIVEED
+3680 DYGLTEEE
-3690 FIRLYNDLVCFKV
+3690 FNRFYNNLVCFKV

-3741 TVFGKILQTESQ
+3741 TVYAKQLQVESQ

-3758 EESALM
+3758 EESALI
-3764 PRQVPF
+3764 PKQVTL

>member
-1 MAINPIAKDLLK
+1 MD
-13 YLSENEDRINS
+13 E
-24 IIEDITGFNENEMY
+24 
-38 SFLILPG
+38 
-45 SYPDIIGHDNNQ
+45 
-57 GGKALIYAIDDDFKS
+57 
-72 TGDQYAYLS
+72 
-81 MLRLANCEVL
+81 
-91 DKDSNSLFVLETFQ
+91 
-105 AWAVNFGYATINVPK
+105 
-120 IEEALSWFFY
+120 
-130 AYLPNN
+130 
-136 FPKKITMQ
+136 
-144 TAKSIII
+144 
-151 DRLNIWKSYIG
+151 YI
-162 ENGITDEDLAAIE
+162 
-175 TNEVINTTEKD
+175 K
-186 KELEDNNTQDE
+186 
-197 NSKDYLTEF
+197 
-206 RIFLNNVYGS
+206 
-216 DPINELNDINGA
+216 P
-228 IDKYFLSTRGV
+228 
-239 NYTANDI
+239 
-246 SKGVTSRV
+246 
-254 FGLGALGSIQLDIT
+254 
-268 TSKSVYAKLEASGL
+268 
-282 LQLASFAYEISEFAK
+282 EI
-297 KRLQSVATVK
+297 
-307 NSMNDYIVPEVDTP
+307 DTP

-335 DPIAFSI
+335 DPISFSI
-342 INFYFPSLV
+342 INHYFPSLV
-351 IFLFDALA
+351 TFVFDALA
-359 AVGDYSND
+359 AVGDYSNN
-367 GQGGGMEDTL
+367 GQGGGAEDTL
-377 NNEADAIDSL
+377 NNEADAIISL
-387 EKAFGVT
+387 ERAFGVT
-394 KGGQAIFT
+394 KDNRPIFT
-402 LAFKVQNTAQRIKQ
+402 LAFKIENTSQRIKK
-416 AIIDFPF
+416 AIEDFPF

-429 RKPDIFH
+429 RKPDMFH
-436 LRLGAANFYVPPVS
+436 LRLGAANFYVPPIS

-466 IRQKNTPKFNTGYKE
+466 IRQKNTPKFNAGYKE
-481 TTISMRLFFPNYEEI
+481 TIISMRLFFPNYEEI
-496 WGLSIED
+496 WGLSIDD
-503 AASINLNNSFTIDF
+503 AASISLDESFKIDF

-522 DEQKIDKFLSS
+522 DEEKIDKFLSS

-541 KYSPILPIKNSYL
+541 KYSPILPIKNQYL
-554 NSAHGI
+554 NSVHGI
-560 SAVGLSNMSISTV
+560 TAVGLSNMSVSTV
-573 PNYPFALV
+573 ANYPFALV

-613 MGKAAGEMHKYVN
+613 MGKAAGEMHRYVN
-626 ESFLLKTSDNKTVDT
+626 ESFLLKTSDNKLIDQADNSSTG
-641 VVNMQEQT
+641 VVNT
-649 AAGIEALSENFNL
+649 KTGAYAVSPYGAIPISESDAVNSELQDETVYAFNTF
-662 DVLPEDTQL
+662 EDDIL
-671 TYFNSFNNDV
+671 
-681 MSTNIISQWRD
+681 STNIISQWRD

-713 TSFRSDQEK
+713 TSFRSEQEK

-727 ATGLWDRLLTSFGIE
+727 ASGLWDKLLNSFGIE
-742 RSVNTPLIKDI
+742 RTLETPLIKDI
-753 DKVKSMATEN
+753 KDIDSMATE
-763 TFSNSTKSF
+763 SNFPKS
-772 IRQAIDILTAGIS
+772 IKNMVKQAIDILTAGIS
-785 TSDEREK
+785 TSDEYKK
-792 VYLYLATSF
+792 VYLYLAQSF
-801 VNANKIRL
+801 VSNNDSRL
-809 DNEQV
+809 DNEQK
-814 NWFLNYASDE
+814 NWFLNYAGE
-824 ESRKTAG
+824 ESRTQAG
-831 YFSQYSSTNESYFLD
+831 YFTQYPSTAESYFFD
-846 DVLVSDL
+846 EPAPTQI
-853 SLNEIKMRLYERS
+853 SLNDVKLKLHERAKS
-866 KQSGTILEKL
+866 SGNILQKL
-876 IDEEFIR
+876 IDEEFAR
-883 QTKSAGIE
+883 QTKSAGVE
-891 PDREKIKQQVTD
+891 PDRAKIAQQVTE
-903 AFQVNMYERFFSDGF
+903 AFQVNMYERFFTDGF
-918 VKDMMDAVRLRD
+918 IKNMMEATRLKD

-941 MNRID
+941 MNRVD
-946 LDPKNAIVNGVS
+946 LDPKSAIVNGVS
-958 VSMGNNL
+958 ISMGNNL

-1002 IKSVFDHVNALARLE
+1002 IRSVFDHTNALARLE

-1032 TALSGIKYV
+1032 TALCGIKYV
-1041 LPLNYKVDTIPNYP
+1041 LPLNYKVDTIPNFP

-1070 QQQREKISSKQQKEL
+1070 QQQREKISSKQQTEL

-1107 AYPDLPLGIK
+1107 AYPDLPLGVK
-1117 DVNGDIVGNMDPDF
+1117 DKNGDIVGNLDPDF

-1143 INNTTIQ
+1143 INNTTTQ
-1150 MDLTKGFTFDS
+1150 VDLTKNFTFDS
-1161 ADEWAQGSVDSL
+1161 SDDFFRGSADEIERKT
-1173 ESRLQSVKNSTI
+1173 ESIKNTVR
-1185 NFIRRY
+1185 NFLRRY
-1191 SFTDAANP
+1191 SVTNISNAAAVDAR
-1199 VAIESRR
+1199 V
-1206 QKNEDLINELID
+1206 QTNEDLINEIID
-1218 YVNSTGISIH
+1218 YVNGSGISPH
-1228 NFVYIFQQIIKE
+1228 NFVSIFQQV
-1240 NDNDTINNN
+1240 INEANADV
-1249 SKRALLTDYI
+1249 SKNTLLTDYI
-1259 FLASQSSEDK
+1259 FLASQSSEGEPL
-1269 QFFEEINGSPYV
+1269 FEEINGSPFV
-1281 IGNIGITSAQTEDI
+1281 IGNLGVTNAETENV
-1295 IKQVLATSH
+1295 IKTILATSK
-1304 LAEEEFVSFNPDEVE
+1304 LAEEEFVSFDPDEVE
-1319 FHKIIN
+1319 FHKMIY
-1325 LMPLTNPEKDQ
+1325 LMPLTNPEEQ
-1336 PNEIPAIMYSALG
+1336 NANEIPAIMYTALG
-1349 THFGYIN
+1349 SHFGYIN
-1356 KDTGRFYLT
+1356 KDNGRFYLT
-1365 IEGSNVKV
+1365 IEGSNVKI
-1373 ESDGAKKLASNHTV
+1373 ESDGAKKIESNYTK
-1387 DTQTPD
+1387 DMQTPD
-1393 TGCKNS
+1393 VGCNKS
-1399 LTGISGAQPLSSYQK
+1399 LTGISGAQPLSEYQK
-1414 AYDGSFNNHIE
+1414 AYDGSFNNHME

-1434 DISGRMLRA
+1434 DISGRMLRV

-1507 IFNARN
+1507 IFNAGN
-1513 DDFNSDPLNSTDGI
+1513 DEFNSDPLNYTDGI

-1647 RVREAIARSTLGTV
+1647 RVREAIARATLGTV

-1671 FGTILYEPLNEVE
+1671 FGTILYEPINEVE
-1684 KQRADGLRNV
+1684 RQRADGLRNV

-1705 DIGGTANAATFKLS
+1705 DLGGAANAATFKLS

-1726 PVNAFFGNGNIMT
+1726 PVSTFFGDGTVMT

-1745 SNFCSEVD
+1745 SNFSAEVD

-1784 SSMVKDDGKVL
+1784 SSLVEDDGKTL
-1795 AGQQYLENGTDRSW
+1795 AGQRYLEAGTDRSW
-1809 NRLIVEA
+1809 NRLIVDA

-1826 IDSYVEDNK
+1826 IDSSVEDNK

-1843 GAVKNVLMGGVTAG
+1843 GAVKNVLLGGLTAG
-1857 IAAIP
+1857 VAAIP
-1862 GVNVIAGLAGGAALT
+1862 GVNVVAGLAGGGALM
-1877 GLLSGRGGNNVFRTM
+1877 GLLRGRGGDNVFRTM
-1892 GIIAPNADDDLSGFD
+1892 GIISQNSDDDLSGFD

-1960 IPITTGFPSVKKA
+1960 IPVTTGFPSVRKA
-1973 NELQLQGYP
+1973 NELDLPGYP
-1982 KYRSPNEDIQTIMNN
+1982 KQRSPDEDMQIVMDN
-1997 VNKQSNSLADYE
+1997 VNRQSNSLADYE
-2009 AFKRSEELSDV
+2009 AFKKSSELSDV
-2020 MAGLAQDQASS
+2020 MAGLAKDQASS
-2031 KGVYAPTQKLAGKLL
+2031 TGIYAPTERLTGKLL
-2046 NFDSNLA
+2046 NFNSQLA
-2053 TTRTSKDKDGNEI
+2053 TKRVSKDKDGND
-2066 IVSKLPVSIGKVKM
+2066 VVLSQLPASIGKVKM
-2080 GFHLPVSPEPTTYA
+2080 GFHLPINGEKTYA
-2094 TLTPSYDHRQLDN
+2094 SIAMDHRQIDN
-2107 LPPRFKYPYYTI
+2107 IPPRFKYPYYTI

-2130 EVRDGGLFGKYLNDI
+2130 EVRDGGLFGEYLSDI
-2145 AGDQRSTA
+2145 RGDQRSTA
-2153 SGIIDFFQGS
+2153 SGIIDFFGGS
-2163 INPFAPAARIV
+2163 LNPFAPIAKVA
-2174 DHFDDGDSNE
+2174 DHFNDGDSNE
-2184 SQLSNL
+2184 AQLSNM
-2190 SKKQNLDKRI
+2190 SKKQNLQERI
-2200 KEAQLNSFS
+2200 SEAASKSFS
-2209 QGGALLSANLIYFL
+2209 IGGATLSANLIYFL

-2235 TLKPSSGILELDRPL
+2235 TIKPSSGILELDRPL
-2250 GFTSF
+2250 GFTSLL
-2255 MDTIQSSG
+2255 MTIDSSVSD
-2263 TGLLGLAQTTIA
+2263 LISLDQQIFA
-2275 RMPLPSVSNPQK
+2275 RMPLPSASSLGVDKTFTQ
-2287 DQFST
+2287 
-2292 IGFAAVNSVTAQLPE
+2292 VNSAQAKSE
-2307 NVDDFSFEYE
+2307 QNKDDFSFEYE
-2317 LTDQISYDEW
+2317 LNQPISYEEW
-2327 GCPTTAVEE
+2327 GSPATAEEE

-2342 RWPYLPSISETSL
+2342 RWPYKPVAADASL
-2355 AKFKNIYFPDPDTSL
+2355 EKFKEVYEFEELYGSAA
-2370 SGTVSDYKKRKVLV
+2370 DYKKRRVLV

-2394 CAPAYFMWGENN
+2394 CAPAYFLWGEGD
-2406 EDDVAAVVSPD
+2406 DDVEAVVSPD

-2428 IDDKIAIDGSQL
+2428 IDDKITADGSQL
-2440 ADSLPAWA
+2440 AESLPAWA
-2448 NLSLYDG
+2448 NLSLHDG

-2467 KETALSSFPRDVDC
+2467 AETGLSTFPRDVDC

-2493 VVSSE
+2493 VVSSA
-2498 AAPAKRFYDSN
+2498 AAPVKRFFN
-2509 DSRAYIIGF
+2509 DADKNSYIIGF
-2518 GNYAINDNGDSNK
+2518 GNFAIDDNGDANK
-2531 FIASKAIIEAPGG
+2531 FTASKTTLNADN
-2544 MSADS
+2544 MSANPLT
-2549 AERYL
+2549 AYQQYL
-2554 DKNISSIEEYVASNS
+2554 ENSDNSLEEYSATNAEV
-2569 MVSIPNYEY
+2569 VSYSYEY
-2578 AGNVIKSGDDP
+2578 GGNVLASGENP
-2589 GYFKAVID
+2589 GYFQAIVD
-2597 ANYDA
+2597 LNYDA
-2602 LDRGKLYERLDA
+2602 LDKSKLWDRLDA
-2614 ELYTTGDEKTGSGR
+2614 ELYTTGKEDTGSGR
-2628 IGFGAVYSSLDSISV
+2628 VGFAPVYSAMDGISV
-2643 EARSFYDENFDPNV
+2643 EARSFYDENYDPNV
-2657 SVIAGNGRTLDQAS
+2657 SVIAGNGRTLSQAA

-2677 RFGYHT
+2677 RFGYHA
-2683 YDSVKAIFTKTYGM
+2683 YDSVKAIFTRLYGM
-2697 DADSIDPFPAEF
+2697 DADSTDPFPEEF
-2709 SRILGGSNASP
+2709 KRILGGTNTTS
-2720 FSNFSDREVDVPGL
+2720 FSNFSESTVNIPGL
-2734 STIGRADATGVD
+2734 STVGRSDATGVD

-2756 FNGPSNP
+2756 FAPNTDIPNS
-2763 QLGGQGVATTNAET
+2763 QAGVQQQN
-2777 RIKAVEFIRAN
+2777 RIEAVEFIRKN
-2788 YIDFQSKGIQGDAG
+2788 YIDYESKGVRGDAG

-2817 IKSNFFE
+2817 IRSNFFE
-2824 TGVIDNALSIE
+2824 SQVINNALSIS
-2835 IENKN
+2835 IENKDD
-2840 NPATAIKLSEVI
+2840 PAAAIKLAEVI
-2852 KTPHQLFLLM
+2852 NTPKQLFLLM

-2869 LWSSAYGRAWLVLK
+2869 LWSTAYGRAWLVLR
-2883 PDRKRGAITPGGGGE
+2883 PDRKRGFITAGGGGE

-2916 PYSQYAKEDSRFL
+2916 PYSQYAKDNDRFL

-2934 TKGEGNNSSTF
+2934 TKGEGSNSSTF
-2945 IGGIDEDVSDFYNSN
+2945 VGGIDEDIGDFYSAN

-2969 DGLSALLGMFKLS
+2969 DGLSSLLGMFKLS

-3030 REYGEPVME
+3030 REYGEPVIE

-3201 SEMGYVTTV
+3201 SEMGYITTV

-3218 NDPSKWFLSS
+3218 NDPSRWFMSS
-3228 WIHSWL
+3228 WLHSWL

-3242 TRFYMDNIMASNSG
+3242 TRFYIDNIMASNTG
-3256 INAGGNISVDALA
+3256 INMGGNISVDALA
-3269 DALSTQ
+3269 DSLSTQ
-3275 MIGGIQ
+3275 MIGGVQ

-3288 LMKDIMS
+3288 LMKDIMA
-3295 NQTATSLPE
+3295 NQTALSLPD
-3304 KAADL
+3304 KAEEL
-3309 IRSKGQGKASGAD
+3309 IRSKGQGKASGAE
-3322 TIFAVIG
+3322 TVMAVVG
-3329 AGVAQSMPIVG
+3329 ASVARAVPIVG
-3340 QLAWKGWK
+3340 QLAWKGWT

-3389 KALLPGILGART
+3389 KALLPGILGTRT

-3406 EGNTFIRSD
+3406 DGNTFIRSD

-3441 TQARALSL
+3441 THARVLSL
-3449 SGLGPE
+3449 TGLGPE
-3455 KTALQTSLFKVIAVV
+3455 KTNLQASLFKVIATV
-3470 TNFVDGDT
+3470 TKFIDGDT
-3478 FDIQDVISGA
+3478 FDVEDVISGA
-3488 EFRVRFDGMN
+3488 TFTVRFDGIN
-3498 TGETNTMRVGTIP
+3498 TGETSPMKVGSIP
-3511 SQPGGDVNYPYGD
+3511 NAPATSTDDLDLN
-3524 TTTLTAISTP
+3524 TTTITPISTP
-3534 GGRAKLYTQSKL
+3534 GGRAKLYTEAKIN
-3546 SNKVFVL
+3546 NKVFVL
-3553 RFKISNSSDR
+3553 RMKVSNSSSNDV
-3563 GIIFEAQFEPGATEN
+3563 IFEAQFEPGATEN
-3578 TVENY
+3578 RLENY
-3583 TKDSFDGVEGKRA
+3583 TKDSFNGVEGQRA

-3616 RECFASNRGKTI
+3616 KQCFISNRGKNIEDAT
-3628 KDVKSIDNPIMVKFF
+3628 SIRNPIAIKFF
-3643 NSIYEESPLFIKK
+3643 DSIYKESPLYIKRAA
-3656 KNILDKITS
+3656 ILNKILS
-3665 LDIQYTPPLDLSVTT
+3665 LNIQYTPPLDLTISALD
-3680 VEDYGIVEED
+3680 DYGFNEERLT
-3690 FIRLYNDLVCFKV
+3690 RLYNDLVCFKV
-3703 LEATYEKVNDWPTIF
+3703 LEATYNKVDEWPTIF

-3723 EDGYPVTL
+3723 EDGHPVTL
-3731 NWELVVNNLA
+3731 NWELVANNLA
-3741 TVFGKILQTESQ
+3741 TVYTKQLLVESQ

-3758 EESALM
+3758 EESALI
-3764 PRQVPF
+3764 PKQVTL